1 MDCSLTT
8 HGRQVCPLKVIRK
21 GEGDGLICPTRP
33 AQSTLTW
40 TISILSKF
48 KLDPRRQ
55 SKRPL
60 IWPTCLA
67 KQIPNN
73 FTILNIISLFFCLLS
88 FMQFCKTAPSHSRT
102 SLFRPSSNG
111 RMALLYIYS
120 SFSSFLP
127 STCLTNITSH
137 LFWGMTFLH
146 KCWTFV
152 HNYRSHRRN
161 FWNRLNQCFSCASGP
176 SKC

>member
-8 HGRQVCPLKVIRK
+8 HGPQVCPLKVIRK
-21 GEGDGLICPTRP
+21 VGGDRLICPTWP
-33 AQSTLTW
+33 AQRTLTW

-60 IWPTCLA
+60 IWPACLA

-73 FTILNIISLFFCLLS
+73 FTILNIIYLFFCLLS
-88 FMQFCKTAPSHSRT
+88 FMQFRKTALSHPGT
-102 SLFRPSSNG
+102 SLFHPSSNG

-120 SFSSFLP
+120 CLLFFLQRV
-127 STCLTNITSH
+127 SQ
-137 LFWGMTFLH
+137 
-146 KCWTFV
+146 V
-152 HNYRSHRRN
+152 
-161 FWNRLNQCFSCASGP
+161 
-176 SKC
+176 